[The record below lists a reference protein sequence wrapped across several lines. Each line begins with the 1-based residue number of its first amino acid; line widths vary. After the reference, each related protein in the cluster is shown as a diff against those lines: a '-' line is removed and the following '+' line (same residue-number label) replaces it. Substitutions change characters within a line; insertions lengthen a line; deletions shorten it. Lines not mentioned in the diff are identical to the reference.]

1 MEFLVLWRKK
11 LGRAK
16 KKESSLRFFVV
27 FFLLFSIFSPVSESA
42 LRWGRYHDLKL
53 QNRYWIEGYQ
63 GVEQLGLSGLSSDGE
78 SLYTVSDVK
87 EISSVFKISIQKG
100 TRAVLLVHQFIPEAW
115 VNQYEGEY
123 SNRGRIDLEG
133 IVVCNGAFYLADER
147 KRTVLVLAK
156 GQNPQLIDLPFDSF
170 HASENRMN
178 PFSGVSNA
186 GLEAIACDPSR
197 NLLFVFNER
206 MYRMGYSYSLETG
219 EILEQFDVPSG
230 FRAPRLDRGY
240 WVFPDFAGADYFEG
254 KLYLLVRNDHA
265 ILELD
270 GKDLTVLRRFSIE
283 DRSKKLYSS
292 PGIFGMAEGIA
303 IHKGSLYVIFD
314 NNDFERTD
322 APGKYNAA
330 LLEFEI
336 PK

>member
-1 MEFLVLWRKK
+1 MTKASRHNGGRILYSLSSLLSSLSFLVL
-11 LGRAK
+11 
-16 KKESSLRFFVV
+16 
-27 FFLLFSIFSPVSESA
+27 LLTTPVTDSA

-63 GVEQLGLSGLSSDGE
+63 GVEQLGLSGLTSDGK

-87 EISSVFKISIQKG
+87 EISNVFRISIKDG
-100 TRAVLLVHQFIPEAW
+100 TRASLKVHRVLPEAW
-115 VNQYEGEY
+115 VNQYETGHMK
-123 SNRGRIDLEG
+123 RGRIDLEG
-133 IVVCNGAFYLADER
+133 IVVCDGVFYLADER
-147 KRTVLVLAK
+147 KRTVLALAED
-156 GQNPQLIDLPFDSF
+156 QNPTLIDLPFDSF
-170 HASENRMN
+170 HAQENRMN

-206 MYRMGYSYSLETG
+206 MFRMGYSYSLQAG
-219 EILEQFDVPSG
+219 EFLNQFDVPSG
-230 FRAPRLDRGY
+230 YRAPRLDRDY
-240 WVFPDFAGADYFEG
+240 WVFPDFAGADYFED
-254 KLYLLVRNDHA
+254 KLYLLVRNDYA

-270 GKDLTVLRRFSIE
+270 GKNLTVLRRFSFE
-283 DRSKKLYSS
+283 NRSKKLYSS

-303 IHKGSLYVIFD
+303 IHKGRFFVIFD
-314 NNDFERTD
+314 NNDFERVD